1 MLQTDLMSVYVSQVI
16 NDVDGDNIPDI
27 LAVHG
32 GDELSDP
39 EQEEKMFGRL
49 IVFSGKDGK
58 ILRYV
63 QCFYNISSLGLS
75 IIHKYPITHQQILFQ
90 FQLDAIPRSK
100 RDLLPTSNFVWSR
113 WRTICFIWYR
123 RQ

>member
-1 MLQTDLMSVYVSQVI
+1 MKKCFQVFFAVNGRNGDILWEFSDKMLQTDLMSVYVSQVI

-58 ILRYV
+58 ILRYP
-63 QCFYNISSLGLS
+63 
-75 IIHKYPITHQQILFQ
+75 K
-90 FQLDAIPRSK
+90 
-100 RDLLPTSNFVWSR
+100 
-113 WRTICFIWYR
+113 
-123 RQ
+123 

>member
-1 MLQTDLMSVYVSQVI
+1 MKIIFFKYSLSIDIIFQVFFAVNGRNGDILWEFSDKMLQTDLMSVYVSQVI

-63 QCFYNISSLGLS
+63 QYFQTFYS
-75 IIHKYPITHQQILFQ
+75 FQ
-90 FQLDAIPRSK
+90 RSDYDSTK
-100 RDLLPTSNFVWSR
+100 L
-113 WRTICFIWYR
+113 
-123 RQ
+123 

>member
-63 QCFYNISSLGLS
+63 QYFQTFYS
-75 IIHKYPITHQQILFQ
+75 FQ
-90 FQLDAIPRSK
+90 SFYS
-100 RDLLPTSNFVWSR
+100 
-113 WRTICFIWYR
+113 
-123 RQ
+123 